1 MGCAMGV
8 MSMVLMVVGV
18 YGAIGL
24 VVGAAFVVWGVGR
37 VDPVARESGWGF
49 RVVILPGAAALWP
62 LVARKWIRAGRGGV
76 RP

>member
-1 MGCAMGV
+1 MGL
-8 MSMVLMVVGV
+8 MSMVLVAMAV

-37 VDPVARESGWGF
+37 VDPAARGSGWGF
-49 RVVILPGAAALWP
+49 RAVILPGAAALWP
-62 LVARKWIRAGRGGV
+62 LVARKWIRAARGGV